1 MLCESAV
8 QLTNQERFAK
18 DKEQPDAYNPR
29 DLSTTLPY
37 SARWTVELVTE
48 IVGGP
53 GKHAHLLRLNAL
65 AR

>member
-18 DKEQPDAYNPR
+18 DKEQPD
-29 DLSTTLPY
+29 TLPY